1 MKININKERFNGEN
15 FVLDKERGVE
25 GTLASNVKP
34 WLKYYN
40 IDIDTYSD
48 EKKAYLDTNMNAY
61 DYFLKVTESYGNIK
75 LLSYCGKVYTR
86 EDLISKVEEY
96 IKRFNKMKSAFF
108 CHIQHF
114 M

>member
-25 GTLASNVKP
+25 GTLASDVKP

-48 EKKAYLDTNMNAY
+48 EDRRAH
-61 DYFLKVTESYGNIK
+61 V
-75 LLSYCGKVYTR
+75 
-86 EDLISKVEEY
+86 
-96 IKRFNKMKSAFF
+96 
-108 CHIQHF
+108 
-114 M
+114 

>member
-40 IDIDTYSD
+40 SLKCLLLML
-48 EKKAYLDTNMNAY
+48 KKY
-61 DYFLKVTESYGNIK
+61 I
-75 LLSYCGKVYTR
+75 LLSYNTYVT
-86 EDLISKVEEY
+86 DLI
-96 IKRFNKMKSAFF
+96 
-108 CHIQHF
+108 
-114 M
+114 

>member
-1 MKININKERFNGEN
+1 MKININEERFNGEN

-61 DYFLKVTESYGNIK
+61 DYFLKVTKHYGNIK
-75 LLSYCGKVYTR
+75 LLLKFLVDKIEKYPSSLSR
-86 EDLISKVEEY
+86 MDL
-96 IKRFNKMKSAFF
+96 
-108 CHIQHF
+108 
-114 M
+114 

>member
-15 FVLDKERGVE
+15 FVLDKERVVE

-61 DYFLKVTESYGNIK
+61 D
-75 LLSYCGKVYTR
+75 
-86 EDLISKVEEY
+86 
-96 IKRFNKMKSAFF
+96 
-108 CHIQHF
+108 
-114 M
+114 